1 MPAKRCARPSGF
13 EDKYLLSRFVGIAGV
28 LTIIGIAVLASR
40 DRRRIPW
47 RMVFWAIILQLI
59 FGVFVL
65 KTRLGQDV
73 LGGTAGAVTALIGYA
88 DYGGQFVFDFL
99 ARDPTPYIFAFR
111 VLPIVI
117 FISCFFTCLYHLGI
131 MQLIVLGMA
140 RIMKRFLGVSGAESL
155 AAAANVFMGQ
165 TEAPLVIA
173 PYIPGMTYSELMALM
188 TGGMATVSGAI
199 LGAYIGYGINAEYL
213 ITGSLMAAPAA
224 LMMAKIMVPETG
236 EPLTAGEVRL
246 KIERTDVN
254 LIEAA
259 ARGAAQGLKLALN
272 IAAMLIA
279 FIAMTYLLNA
289 VLSWCGRGVGLERIL
304 GAPVTLQLLLGYLLA
319 PLAFVM
325 GVPLA
330 EATSVGRLLGLKI
343 VLNEVI
349 AYADLAEIKET
360 LSPRSELIATFALC
374 GFANFA
380 SLGIQLGGIGPL
392 APDRRK
398 DLATVGP
405 RALLAGALATCL
417 TATLAGL
424 IS

>member
-1 MPAKRCARPSGF
+1 M
-13 EDKYLLSRFVGIAGV
+13 SRFIGIAGI
-28 LTIIGIAVLASR
+28 LTILSIAVLASEN
-40 DRRRIPW
+40 RRRIPW
-47 RMVFWAIILQLI
+47 SMVWWAILLQLAL
-59 FGVFVL
+59 GVVIL
-65 KTRLGQDV
+65 KTSLGQMA
-73 LGGTAGAVTALIGYA
+73 LQETAAAVTALIRYA
-88 DYGGQFVFDFL
+88 DFGGEFVFGHL
-99 ARDPTPYIFAFR
+99 SKDPTPYIFAFR

-117 FISCFFTCLYHLGI
+117 FISSFFTCLYHLGI
-131 MQLIVLGMA
+131 MQLVVVAMA

-155 AAAANVFMGQ
+155 ATAANVFMGQ

-173 PYIPGMTYSELMALM
+173 PYIPSMTYSELMVLM

-213 ITGSLMAAPAA
+213 ITASVMAAPAA
-224 LMMAKIMVPETG
+224 LMMAKIIIPETG
-236 EPLTAGEVRL
+236 TPVTTGEVRL
-246 KIERTDVN
+246 KVERTDAN

-279 FIAMTYLLNA
+279 FIAMIYLINA
-289 VLSWCGRGVGLERIL
+289 VISWCGRLTGLEALIGTPVTFELIL
-304 GAPVTLQLLLGYLLA
+304 GYCLA

-325 GVPLA
+325 GVPFD
-330 EATSVGRLLGLKI
+330 EAATVGRLLGLKI

-349 AYADLAEIKET
+349 AYADLAEVKAA

-374 GFANFA
+374 GFANFS

-392 APDRRK
+392 APERRK
-398 DLATVGP
+398 DLATIGL
-405 RALLAGALATCL
+405 RAVLAGGLATCM

-424 IS
+424 LY